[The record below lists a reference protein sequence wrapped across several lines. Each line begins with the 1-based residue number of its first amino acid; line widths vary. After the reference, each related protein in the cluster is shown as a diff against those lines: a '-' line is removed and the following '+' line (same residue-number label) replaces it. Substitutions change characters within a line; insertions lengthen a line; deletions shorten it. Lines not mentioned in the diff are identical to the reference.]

1 MTSAA
6 ATENRWHV
14 PRIRILEG
22 VRGVR
27 RKDLPRELSA
37 GVTLL
42 ALAVPL
48 NIGYAQIAGLPPTA
62 GLYTLI
68 VPSIAFAL
76 LTTSRQLVAA
86 PDAAAAALVA
96 SSLTGLADVG
106 TEHYIDLAA
115 AQALVCGAIF
125 ALCWLFRLGFL
136 ANFLS
141 EAVLVGFVGGL
152 AIEILLSQAAK
163 MLGVSLQGEEFFE
176 ELTSLITQLPE
187 ANAWSVLLAVLS
199 AGIVLGGR
207 RLSRTVPW
215 ALAVL
220 MVTTLFTVAA
230 NLDEHGVSVLGE
242 VPSGLPPVRVPQI
255 DASDWVAVAP
265 SALALT
271 MVALAEGLLTAR
283 RYAERNHYPV
293 DANAELLAFGG
304 TNAQQGLPAASA
316 SAHPRPGLPRWIR
329 SARGR
334 KSPCWS

>member
-1 MTSAA
+1 M
-6 ATENRWHV
+6 
-14 PRIRILEG
+14 
-22 VRGVR
+22 
-27 RKDLPRELSA
+27 
-37 GVTLL
+37 
-42 ALAVPL
+42 
-48 NIGYAQIAGLPPTA
+48 
-62 GLYTLI
+62 
-68 VPSIAFAL
+68 
-76 LTTSRQLVAA
+76 
-86 PDAAAAALVA
+86 
-96 SSLTGLADVG
+96 
-106 TEHYIDLAA
+106 
-115 AQALVCGAIF
+115 VCGAIF